1 MNIRDRKKQQQT
13 RDRQKIM
20 KTLTLITQ
28 FGINMLVPIFL
39 CFFAG
44 MWLDKKFG
52 TKFIMIIGFLIG
64 VGDMFLLVAHDHGSC
79 IVGIDMA
86 CRLEGDHFV

>member
-1 MNIRDRKKQQQT
+1 MNIKDRKKQQQT

-64 VGDMFLLVAHDHGSC
+64 VTAGFRNVYVLVRRSLKDEAKD
-79 IVGIDMA
+79 
-86 CRLEGDHFV
+86 E